1 MGVKVNLNSGS
12 NKNFYGHL
20 SEDVIVS
27 TNGTVIGSAELNNN
41 LITDATLTEQD
52 INITARASL
61 DYNKTT
67 NKPRINGIELKGN
80 QSNADLGIP
89 TKTSELDNDAGFL
102 SEIPEEYITESELPK
117 IPTKVSELENDS
129 NYLSEIPEE
138 CVTEDEL
145 EVALKSKANKS
156 DVPTK
161 TSQLHNDAGYLN
173 EVPEEYKTKAEND
186 ELYQP
191 KGKYLTS
198 YTETDPSVPEYVK
211 NITRADIAKWNA
223 GGDSIKN
230 ETDPTV
236 PKHVKGITT
245 ADIEKW
251 NKKSD
256 FSGNYNDLINKPDL
270 SAIKG
275 MATEKY
281 VNDLFASIPKVPSS
295 LSGFINDVGYL
306 KTFTELDPTVPEH
319 VKLITAAE
327 ITKWN
332 DCANAWGG
340 ISDYRVLV
348 NKPTLNG
355 VIIAGDKTLKDYGI
369 DFVKKETDP
378 IFTSS
383 AAYTIDYDDIRRW
396 NADLVEVDPT
406 VPQHVKNITKE
417 DIASWNG
424 KVAEGITEEKDPVF
438 KASPAG
444 SITYADITNW
454 NNKSKDGITVE
465 TDPTVPSYVK
475 SITQKDIKKWNE
487 VANLG
492 QIEFNNATR
501 RIWRY
506 TPSLY
511 TYPTP
516 NQWSRVGY
524 AASTAVLPKGKYL
537 ILYRCTL
544 GTPNSDQGIVTFN
557 GGLDNKRLDNTTRE
571 TVPLVPGLLSSGQVL
586 YFTEFTE
593 EKSHVVELYQYANV
607 YTQPN
612 TLTIDIIRI
621 GDVGSSEG
629 IMDLPLASTTEA
641 GMVRVGDYLRVD
653 EDGTL
658 HVALDGSEGT
668 VVTSNNNSRLKDG
681 QYSVIAINH
690 RGYNVS
696 APENTIPAF
705 VMSKARG
712 YNYVECNVSFTADG
726 IPVLLHD
733 ATIDRTSDGTGAVK
747 EMTYEELLQYDF
759 GSWKGSEYAGTKI
772 PTFDEFMSLCKSI
785 GLHAYI
791 ELKSNDEYTEEQI
804 AQIVRIVN
812 SKGMRGHVTYISFNK
827 LFLHYVKKVDK
838 QARLGYLLSDLTQ
851 FDAEAVKELR
861 TGVNEVF
868 IDVEYQGLT
877 DAKINMCIDENIP
890 LEIWTVNDTYV
901 IEHMHSYISGVTS
914 DNLIAGQVL
923 FGENDL
929 IASEEI
935 DPTVPQ
941 HVKDITLQDIEN
953 WNSGVNAVVNETDPT
968 VPQHVKDIT
977 LEDIKKWNTGGDS
990 AVVNKLAEEQN
1001 NGTYMWKYTSKDIN
1015 VSSKTYTTLPFDTVY
1030 KDTSNGKLIDE
1041 GNCIRIGP
1049 GVKQILVISKWN
1061 SWTPNCSKYI
1071 YIKKNGEDV
1080 EAASFYN
1087 YIWTANIVSY
1097 LDVEEGD
1104 LIEMQCYHDYSG
1116 VIQIS
1121 SNPNQTAFK
1130 VIILDET
1137 VNLEVTSDPVPVGT
1151 VIEYAGDEIPDG
1163 YELVE
1168 DSAPMSAMTLIMT
1181 GDTSYTASTPYAR
1194 YVMPMKL
1201 SNSIGNK
1208 FTFTEDGGIKIEK
1221 GVSKIKLSG
1230 QMSCN
1235 TQNSGYVYGVAV
1247 VNQDSSGARTAYRT
1261 LWTAS
1266 DNRIDNC
1273 VVNDRIADV
1282 KEGDTL
1288 YLELYIDNN
1297 GRSIQVRADG
1307 TYFTVEEIPE
1317 NTIYQQ
1323 LTEVTYTIY
1332 SEEEQVVGRWLNGK
1346 PLYQKTYT
1354 FSIPEGST
1362 TGSIDLSDMKL
1373 DFAFIDS
1380 GSSYVKFGDMSF
1392 VQVGFYASATD
1403 YSRAFVHGD
1412 KTSAVIAMGSVYSS
1426 ASKDVTMTLK
1436 YTKTTDEGVNNEA

>member
-12 NKNFYGHL
+12 SNNFYGHL

-41 LITDATLTEQD
+41 LITDATLSDQD

-102 SEIPEEYITESELPK
+102 SEIPEEYVTESELPK
-117 IPTKVSELENDS
+117 VPTKVSELENDS
-129 NYLSEIPEE
+129 NYLSGIPEE
-138 CVTEDEL
+138 CVTEEEL
-145 EVALKSKANKS
+145 TVALKGKANKA
-156 DVPTK
+156 DIPTK
-161 TSQLHNDAGYLN
+161 TSQLHNDAGFLD

-198 YTETDPSVPEYVK
+198 YTETDPTVPDYVK
-211 NITRADIAKWNA
+211 SITRADINRWNT
-223 GGDSIKN
+223 GVDSIKN

-236 PKHVKGITT
+236 PKHVKNITT
-245 ADIEKW
+245 DDIEKW
-251 NKKSD
+251 NKKSE
-256 FSGNYNDLINKPDL
+256 FSGKYEDLLNKPDL

-281 VNDLFASIPKVPSS
+281 VNDLFATIPKVPTS

-319 VKLITAAE
+319 VKMITAAE

-369 DFVKKETDP
+369 EYVERETDP
-378 IFTSS
+378 IFKSS
-383 AAYTIDYDDIRRW
+383 PAYSITYTDIYNW
-396 NADLVEVDPT
+396 NKDLIETDPT
-406 VPQHVKNITKE
+406 VPQHVKNITKD
-417 DIASWNG
+417 DIANWNS
-424 KVAEGITEEKDPVF
+424 KSKDGISEEADPVF

-475 SITQKDIKKWNE
+475 SITQKDIAKWNE

-516 NQWSRVGY
+516 NQWSRVCY
-524 AASTAVLPKGKYL
+524 SVSTAVLPKGKYL

-544 GTPNSDQGIVTFN
+544 GTPNADEGIVTLN
-557 GGLDNKRLDNTTRE
+557 GGLDYARLDNTTRD
-571 TVPLVPGLLSSGQVL
+571 TCPLVPGLLSSSQTL

-593 EKSHVVELYQYANV
+593 EKSHVLDLYQYANV

-612 TLTIDIIRI
+612 TVVIDVIRI

-712 YNYVECNVSFTADG
+712 YNYVECDVSFTSDG
-726 IPVLLHD
+726 VPVLLHD
-733 ATIDRTSDGTGAVK
+733 ATIDRTSNGTGAVK

-791 ELKSNDEYTEEQI
+791 ELKSNDDYTEEQI

-851 FDAEAVKELR
+851 FDAEEVKELR

-968 VPQHVKDIT
+968 VPQHVKNIT
-977 LEDIKKWNTGGDS
+977 EEDIKKWNTGGDS

-1001 NGTYMWKYTSKDIN
+1001 NGTYMWVYTGKDIT
-1015 VSSKTYTTLPFDTVY
+1015 VPSRTETKLPFDTLNA
-1030 KDTSNGKLIDE
+1030 DTSDGKLIHEDS
-1041 GNCIRIGP
+1041 GIRIGP
-1049 GVKQILVISKWN
+1049 GVKQILVISKWT
-1061 SWTPNCSKYI
+1061 SWTPGCSKYI
-1071 YIKKNGEDV
+1071 YLNKNGERV
-1080 EAASFYN
+1080 ESASFYN

-1097 LDVEEGD
+1097 VDVQEGD
-1104 LIEMQCYHDYSG
+1104 FIEMACYHDYSG
-1116 VIQIS
+1116 SISIS
-1121 SNPNQTAFK
+1121 SNETQTALK

-1163 YELVE
+1163 YELIE
-1168 DSAPMSAMTLIMT
+1168 DSAPLSAMTVIMNT
-1181 GDTSYTASTPYAR
+1181 NPTYKATTNYAR
-1194 YVMPMKL
+1194 YVMPMTL
-1201 SNSIGNK
+1201 ANSIGNK
-1208 FTFTEDGGIKIEK
+1208 FTIAEDGGVVIGK
-1221 GVSKIKLSG
+1221 GLSKIRING

-1235 TQNSGYVYGVAV
+1235 EQNSGYVYGVAI
-1247 VNQDSSGARTAYRT
+1247 VNQDGTEWGTAYRT

-1273 VVNDRIADV
+1273 VVNSRIIDV
-1282 KEGDTL
+1282 KEGDVL
-1288 YLELYIDNN
+1288 YMELYIDSN
-1297 GRSIQVRADG
+1297 GRSITIRADG

-1317 NTIYQQ
+1317 TTVYQQ
-1323 LTEVTYTIY
+1323 LTEVTYTAY
-1332 SEEEQVVGRWLNGK
+1332 STEEQLVGQWLDGK
-1346 PLYQKTYT
+1346 PLYQRTYK
-1354 FSIPEGST
+1354 FDIPVGST
-1362 TGSIDLSDMKL
+1362 SGSVDLSSVGMDL
-1373 DFAFIDS
+1373 AFIDS
-1380 GSSYVKFGDMSF
+1380 SASYVKFKDLSI

-1412 KTSAVIAMGSVYSS
+1412 KTSAVIAMGSVYGEGDKEV
-1426 ASKDVTMTLK
+1426 ALTIK
-1436 YTKTTDEGVNNEA
+1436 YTKVADKGVNDEA